1 MIIFLLFSL
10 FGIHILYG
18 TEGCRNEES
27 IVSINNVSHHYNYDH
42 ELKQY
47 CIVLENCYALE

>member
-1 MIIFLLFSL
+1 MTIFVIFSL

-18 TEGCRNEES
+18 TEGCQNEES
-27 IVSINNVSHHYNYDH
+27 NVSINNVSHHYNYDQ

-47 CIVLENCYALE
+47 CIVLENCYTLE